1 MEMKKL
7 VLRKLVI
14 LVVTGLCVFINSGV
28 FGHDEGHGPKLTD
41 QSKYGGV
48 IAPVIKS
55 SEAKLGRH
63 AVLVY
68 KAELLRRENGFIEVY
83 FYDQAM
89 KPLNLTGFEATGQ
102 AVLEIKKNKKNK
114 EWITTPFELT
124 RVKNHFQAKLPA
136 VSRKPYNIDVRV
148 KKGKVEFLAAFDN
161 LD

>member
-1 MEMKKL
+1 
-7 VLRKLVI
+7 
-14 LVVTGLCVFINSGV
+14 
-28 FGHDEGHGPKLTD
+28 
-41 QSKYGGV
+41 
-48 IAPVIKS
+48 
-55 SEAKLGRH
+55 
-63 AVLVY
+63 
-68 KAELLRRENGFIEVY
+68 
-83 FYDQAM
+83 M

-161 LD
+161 LDLSL